1 MSKTVSTNYDRRFN
15 KLLLDFVWK
24 SIAKKNVG
32 KKTANN
38 ISISSFKR
46 INLNKIDGKDNAI
59 IIIVR

>member
-1 MSKTVSTNYDRRFN
+1 MIEDLINYYLILFGKVLR
-15 KLLLDFVWK
+15 
-24 SIAKKNVG
+24 KKNVG

-38 ISISSFKR
+38 LSISSFKR